1 MESVIKH
8 VFPSAQV
15 EIFGSFQTCLY
26 LPTSDI
32 DMVVLNV
39 DLSNLKENPFYKL
52 QNALIEH
59 GVAEALSMKVI
70 DRATVPIVKMR
81 DMLTDIKV
89 DISFNMKT
97 GVESV
102 SLIKEFIREFPALKP
117 LVLLLKQFL
126 LQRFELNRFFIFK
139 IILRDMNEVWTGGIS
154 SYGLILMTINF
165 LQMREQQEKLDLG
178 KLLIEFFDL
187 YGHKFNYNKVGGSY

>member
-1 MESVIKH
+1 
-8 VFPSAQV
+8 
-15 EIFGSFQTCLY
+15 
-26 LPTSDI
+26 
-32 DMVVLNV
+32 MVVLNV

>member
-39 DLSNLKENPFYKL
+39 DLGNLKENPFYKL

-126 LQRFELNRFFIFK
+126 LQRFF
-139 IILRDMNEVWTGGIS
+139 
-154 SYGLILMTINF
+154 
-165 LQMREQQEKLDLG
+165 
-178 KLLIEFFDL
+178 
-187 YGHKFNYNKVGGSY
+187 

>member
-1 MESVIKH
+1 
-8 VFPSAQV
+8 
-15 EIFGSFQTCLY
+15 
-26 LPTSDI
+26 
-32 DMVVLNV
+32 MVVLNV
-39 DLSNLKENPFYKL
+39 DLTSMTEHPLYKL
-52 QNALIEH
+52 QHALIEH

-102 SLIKEFIREFPALKP
+102 SLIKEFIREFPALEP

-126 LQRFELNRFFIFK
+126 LQR
-139 IILRDMNEVWTGGIS
+139 
-154 SYGLILMTINF
+154 
-165 LQMREQQEKLDLG
+165 
-178 KLLIEFFDL
+178 
-187 YGHKFNYNKVGGSY
+187 

>member
-1 MESVIKH
+1 M
-8 VFPSAQV
+8 FPSAQV

-52 QNALIEH
+52 QSALIEH
-59 GVAEALSMKVI
+59 GVAEALSMKVDRFEFFDTSKIFRNFFFDFENSDFLIFKNMTEVKYIENSKVKKCRTEKKVI

-126 LQRFELNRFFIFK
+126 LQR
-139 IILRDMNEVWTGGIS
+139 
-154 SYGLILMTINF
+154 
-165 LQMREQQEKLDLG
+165 
-178 KLLIEFFDL
+178 
-187 YGHKFNYNKVGGSY
+187 